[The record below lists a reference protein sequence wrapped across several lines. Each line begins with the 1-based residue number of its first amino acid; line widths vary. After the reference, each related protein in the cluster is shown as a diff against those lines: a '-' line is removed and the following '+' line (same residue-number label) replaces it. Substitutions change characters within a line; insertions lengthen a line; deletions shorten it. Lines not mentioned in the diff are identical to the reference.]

1 MQLKPLMEGLIMH
14 TVDFSFTLKTNS
26 GKVINM
32 LAAKGYICKSDK
44 EERIRN
50 NLIDIDDRDISL

>member
-1 MQLKPLMEGLIMH
+1 
-14 TVDFSFTLKTNS
+14 
-26 GKVINM
+26 M

-50 NLIDIDDRDISL
+50 NLIDIDDRELETSHFKYGSMWS

>member
-1 MQLKPLMEGLIMH
+1 MEGLVMQ

-32 LAAKGYICKSDK
+32 LAAKGHICKSDK

-50 NLIDIDDRDISL
+50 NLKAVDDRDISL